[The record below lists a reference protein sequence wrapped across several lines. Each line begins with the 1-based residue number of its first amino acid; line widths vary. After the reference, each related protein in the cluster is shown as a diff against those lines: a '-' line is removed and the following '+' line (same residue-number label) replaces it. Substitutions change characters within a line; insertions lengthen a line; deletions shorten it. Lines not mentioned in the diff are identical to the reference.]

1 MSLFK
6 KPGASLLVVGLLLF
20 FLVGPIAGSLPLVGG
35 ILGPVSWVVGAL
47 GIVGGGYLLLRSTLG
62 PGATS

>member
-6 KPGASLLVVGLLLF
+6 KPGASLLVVGLLLV

-35 ILGPVSWVVGAL
+35 ILGTISWAVSYTHL
-47 GIVGGGYLLLRSTLG
+47 TL
-62 PGATS
+62 PTKA